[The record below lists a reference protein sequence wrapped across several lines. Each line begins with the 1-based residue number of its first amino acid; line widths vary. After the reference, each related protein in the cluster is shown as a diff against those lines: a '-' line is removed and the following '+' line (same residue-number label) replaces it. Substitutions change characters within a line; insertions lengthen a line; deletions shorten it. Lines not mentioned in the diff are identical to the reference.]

1 LLLLVISESCGEILV
16 DSEAILI
23 DLAQIEVGICIARV
37 LMQALDKQISSL
49 SVIISRVCL
58 HGLLHVKISETI
70 FGREVG
76 FVRALF
82 VKSECLLNVNIDTLA
97 RLITDC

>member
-1 LLLLVISESCGEILV
+1 MLILVISESCGEILV

-23 DLAQIEVGICIARV
+23 DLAEIEVGICVARV
-37 LMQALDKQISSL
+37 LMQALDKQIGSL
-49 SVIISRVCL
+49 SVIISRICL
-58 HGLLHVKISETI
+58 QGLLHIEVSETI
-70 FGREVG
+70 LGREVA

-82 VKSECLLNVNIDTLA
+82 VKSECLLNINIDALA

>member
-1 LLLLVISESCGEILV
+1 ME
-16 DSEAILI
+16 
-23 DLAQIEVGICIARV
+23 
-37 LMQALDKQISSL
+37 ALDKQISSL

-70 FGREVG
+70 LGREVA

-82 VKSECLLNVNIDTLA
+82 VKSKCLLNVYIDALA